1 MKTIYVDHAATTPVH
16 PQVVKAMIPYMTD
29 HYGNPSSIH
38 SFGQKTRGAL
48 EQARR
53 TIIDLTKMKN
63 GHLIFTSGGTE
74 ADNLA
79 IIGTALANQKK
90 GKHILTT
97 QVEHHAVL
105 QACEHLEELGFEV
118 TYLPVDSTGV
128 VELEKVEQAIRQD
141 TILATIMYGNNEVG
155 TLQPIQELGQLFKE
169 KDILFHTDAVQ
180 AFGIEKINLEE
191 LPVDLL
197 SCSAHKINGPK
208 GVGLLYIRPDVHI
221 QPLLYGGAQERKRR
235 AGTENLP
242 GIIGFA
248 EAVKLSYSDMEE
260 RINKYQEFKSVMLQ
274 IFTEAG
280 LNFAVNGG
288 AEKSMPHILNVS
300 FYGVKADVM
309 LMNLD
314 LEGVAASSGSACSAG
329 SLQPSHVISAMTSE
343 QERIKSAIR
352 FSFGYGNTREEIIE
366 AAEATVRIV
375 KRLTK

>member
-221 QPLLYGGAQERKRR
+221 QPLSYGGAQERKRR

-260 RINKYQEFKSVMLQ
+260 RINKYQEFKSAMLQ